1 MNIKVTGLSAGVLLI
16 LSTGAIAQSG
26 SYVSIQYGAVQNVAT
41 TTTDSKHAGGALMGG
56 LIGAAIG
63 GPRHRGLRVV
73 AGAAAGAAVQ
83 GAATGGDRLYI
94 YTVELNGG
102 NGSVQVTTEQDDIR
116 EGDCVSVEQGE
127 YANIRRV
134 STIHC
139 QRQTA
144 SAPPHHESVAKECDT
159 AKQELAS
166 AETQDA
172 VDIAAQYEDRRS
184 GVFG

>member
-16 LSTGAIAQSG
+16 LSTGAIAQSD

-41 TTTDSKHAGGALMGG
+41 TTTDSKHAGGALTGG
-56 LIGAAIG
+56 LIG
-63 GPRHRGLRVV
+63 
-73 AGAAAGAAVQ
+73 AAGAAVQ
-83 GAATGGDRLYI
+83 GATIGGDGLYI

-102 NGSVQVTTEQDDIR
+102 NGSVQVTTEQADIR
-116 EGDCVSVEQGE
+116 EGDCVSVEQGK

-144 SAPPHHESVAKECDT
+144 SAPPHHESIAKECDT

-172 VDIAAQYEDRRS
+172 VDIAVQKVRVLCED
-184 GVFG
+184 